1 MSKNFSVISIGILIG
16 IISVIIFRNPDY
28 LFVGLIYSAL
38 ILISGIYYHTNK
50 VFYWLSFIC
59 IIPLALLFYFQL
71 VNRLLFLLKYVL
83 NIKNAPASPLAFPYG
98 IFLELPFLTLI
109 SFYLYNF
116 YSQFRNKKARLQTE
130 I

>member
-1 MSKNFSVISIGILIG
+1 MSKNFSVILIGILIG
-16 IISVIIFRNPDY
+16 ITSVIIFKNPDY
-28 LFVGLIYSAL
+28 LFVGLIYSAV
-38 ILISGIYYHTNK
+38 ILISGIYYHANK

-83 NIKNAPASPLAFPYG
+83 NIKNAPASPLAFLYG

-109 SFYLYNF
+109 SYYLYNF
-116 YSQFRNKKARLQTE
+116 YSHFRNKKARLQTE